1 MLEIK
6 VLIIDDDVFT
16 CEVLETVLKNESIRT
31 WSAHNA
37 LNAYELYLEVQP
49 DVLLMDLR
57 LPGKDGYALTR
68 EIRAEDNKVGI
79 IHLSSKS
86 ELFDRILGLELGAD
100 ACIPKP
106 FDSKEVVA
114 QIKAIYRRIHSDS
127 SALPLQDDLNSDGKK
142 AGADVSQETS
152 NIQIG
157 SIKLDVKNRLLYNA
171 FGDASP
177 LSHNEFQM
185 LKAMMSKPGEVF
197 SRDDLLDIA
206 QSSSWQVGD
215 RTVDLAVAKLRNKL
229 KDNGRASRYVITVHG
244 IGYMFKP

>member
-1 MLEIK
+1 MFEIK

-16 CEVLETVLKNESIRT
+16 CEVLETVLKNEGIST
-31 WSAHNA
+31 WAAHNA
-37 LNAYELYLEVQP
+37 LSAYELYLEVKP

-68 EIRAEDNKVGI
+68 EIRAEDDLVGI
-79 IHLSSKS
+79 IHLSSKN
-86 ELFDRILGLELGAD
+86 ELLDRILGLELGAD

-106 FDSKEVVA
+106 FDSKEVIA
-114 QIKAIYRRIHSDS
+114 QIKAIYRRIHTEVDMIET
-127 SALPLQDDLNSDGKK
+127 PPQMTELQDELAS
-142 AGADVSQETS
+142 
-152 NIQIG
+152 IQHG
-157 SIKLDVKNRLLYNA
+157 NIKLDVKNRLLYNA
-171 FGDASP
+171 HGDASP

-185 LKAMMSKPGEVF
+185 LKAMMLKPGEVF

-229 KDNGRASRYVITVHG
+229 KDNGRASRHVITVHG
-244 IGYMFKP
+244 IGYMFKI

>member
-16 CEVLETVLKNESIRT
+16 CEVLETVLSNESILT

-37 LNAYELYLEVQP
+37 LSAYELYLEVRP
-49 DVLLMDLR
+49 DILLMDLR

-68 EIRAEDNKVGI
+68 EIRAEDNNVGI

-106 FDSKEVVA
+106 FDSKEVIA
-114 QIKAIYRRIHSDS
+114 QIKALYRRVQSYS
-127 SALPLQDDLNSDGKK
+127 STPPLKTDLNPD
-142 AGADVSQETS
+142 ATS
-152 NIQIG
+152 KGSVPPEDSCIIQMG
-157 SIKLDVKNRLLYNA
+157 NIKLDTKNRLLYNA
-171 FGDASP
+171 YGDASP

-185 LKAMMSKPGEVF
+185 LKAMMTKPGEVF

-229 KDNGRASRYVITVHG
+229 KDNGRAPRYLITVHG

>member
-1 MLEIK
+1 MFEIK
-6 VLIIDDDVFT
+6 VLIIDDDIFT
-16 CEVLETVLKNESIRT
+16 CEVLETVLQTENITT
-31 WSAHNA
+31 WSVQDA
-37 LNAYELYLEVQP
+37 LKAYEMYLEVKP

-68 EIRAEDNKVGI
+68 EIRAEDDQVGI
-79 IHLSSKS
+79 IHLSSKN
-86 ELFDRILGLELGAD
+86 ELVDRILGLELGAD

-106 FDSKEVVA
+106 FDSKEVIA
-114 QIKAIYRRIHSDS
+114 QIKALARRIKSKDKNEVPPVVS
-127 SALPLQDDLNSDGKK
+127 SPISSEEDEVD
-142 AGADVSQETS
+142 

-157 SIKLDVKNRLLYNA
+157 DVRLDVKGRILYNGH
-171 FGDASP
+171 GDASP

-185 LKAMMSKPGEVF
+185 LKAMMTKPGKVF

-229 KDNGRASRYVITVHG
+229 KDNGRGSRHVITVHG
-244 IGYMFKP
+244 IGYMFKV